1 MDLLREAENNT
12 PNKPPSLK
20 VKLAALFSNI
30 RGFNLLLLISAQFLA
45 AIFIFS
51 EGIPW
56 YYVLKDI
63 NLWIIVFST
72 ICVVSA
78 GYIINNFYDFEADL
92 INRPYKTS
100 LENQIEQR
108 TKLRL
113 YFLLNFAGFA
123 TAFLISWK
131 AALFFAFYIFLIWLY
146 SHKLKSM
153 PILGF
158 VSVAILQLLPF
169 FVIFVYYGNFSTII
183 FAHASF
189 LFFLILMK
197 ELVKGLENQAG
208 DEIQDRNSLS
218 IVYGDRFSKL
228 LYSLLTLLI
237 LNPVYYLLKFEPV
250 GKMTYYFYGSYLILI
265 FSNILLYRANS
276 KASFL
281 LVHNILRVLLFI
293 GVFSIILIRY

>member
-12 PNKPPSLK
+12 PSKPTSLK
-20 VKLAALFSNI
+20 VKFAALFSNI

-51 EGIPW
+51 EGSSL
-56 YYVLKDI
+56 YDVLTDI
-63 NLWIIVFST
+63 NLWVIVFST

-78 GYIINNFYDFEADL
+78 GYIINNFYDFESDL
-92 INRPYKTS
+92 INRPFKTS
-100 LENQIEQR
+100 LENQIEQK
-108 TKLRL
+108 TKLKL

-123 TAFLISWK
+123 AGFLISWK
-131 AALFFAFYIFLIWLY
+131 ASLFFAFYIFLIWLY

-169 FVIFVYYGNFSTII
+169 FVIFVYYRNFSTII

-237 LNPVYYLLKFEPV
+237 LNPVYYMLKFEPV
-250 GKMTYYFYGSYLILI
+250 GKMTYYFYASYLILI
-265 FSNILLYRANS
+265 VSNVLLY
-276 KASFL
+276 KASSKSSLL

-293 GVFSIILIRY
+293 GVFSIVLIRY